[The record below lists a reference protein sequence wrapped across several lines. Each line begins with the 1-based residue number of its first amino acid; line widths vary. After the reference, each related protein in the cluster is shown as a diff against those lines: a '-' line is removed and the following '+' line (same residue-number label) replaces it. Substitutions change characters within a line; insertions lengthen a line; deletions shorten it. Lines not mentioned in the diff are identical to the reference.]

1 MLKISKRAGSTYQ
14 ASFIQSTRPI
24 NNLIYFFFMKAFLF
38 ASVMIIFTHKAS
50 AQIYFDPTTA
60 GAMATHSAIIN
71 SQLNKTNENLT
82 LIQKGQLAVT
92 SQLVIVNDIQDKLY
106 KGLSEVAGAV
116 KSLLAVQDIY
126 EISLDI
132 VTDVDKAVQYSADNP
147 VLLLFAEKG
156 AREFKSRS
164 TALAA
169 EVSSFVLL
177 GGKNN
182 LMDSGERAKLL
193 NRIRNDL
200 MILRGIA
207 YGMQRSMFWAKQR
220 GVLNSLNPY
229 ARYINLDKRIAE
241 DIIRNAKYLKR

>member
-1 MLKISKRAGSTYQ
+1 
-14 ASFIQSTRPI
+14 
-24 NNLIYFFFMKAFLF
+24 MKKYLLAVAVIGFCHN
-38 ASVMIIFTHKAS
+38 VS

-60 GAMATHSAIIN
+60 GAMAAHSGIIN

-92 SQLVIVNDIQDKLY
+92 GQLIIVNEIQDKLY

-132 VTDVDKAVQYSADNP
+132 VDDVDKAIQYSSGNP
-147 VLLLFAEKG
+147 ALLLFAEKG
-156 AREFKSRS
+156 AKEFKSRS

-177 GGKNN
+177 GGKDN

-229 ARYINLDKRIAE
+229 AKYINLDKRIAQ
-241 DIIRNAKYLKR
+241 DIVRNAKYLKR